1 MSEIIDSL
9 WVEKFRPKTL
19 NDLVLTDRYKS
30 DFQQIIEKCS
40 LPNLLFSGPPGG
52 GKTTLARLICSKH
65 GVLFNRDDNM
75 LMANGSEKR
84 TRSINFVDSV
94 LEPFLKVPPAKD
106 KFKVVFIDEAD
117 KLTKDSFD
125 SLRGIIEKYQTAYGR
140 FIFTCNYIS
149 KIPEPIQSRFTPY
162 VFQQLPKKFV
172 FDYCKNI
179 LVAENIKY
187 EDKNIQFIIN
197 NLYPDIRRVVNIMQ
211 KCSWNGT
218 LEIDEE
224 VIITNEKKLLASVVE
239 IISVIEKG
247 EYAKI
252 GRHIN
257 NIIELLAAQ
266 DIEYRN
272 VYTDLFFMK
281 KIPAPAKIVVNNY
294 SNTHQSCL
302 VPHMHFMGMMFEIIK
317 VLQEYRKALSQQ

>member
-1 MSEIIDSL
+1 ML
-9 WVEKFRPKTL
+9 F
-19 NDLVLTDRYKS
+19 NKS
-30 DFQQIIEKCS
+30 D
-40 LPNLLFSGPPGG
+40 NLL
-52 GKTTLARLICSKH
+52 L
-65 GVLFNRDDNM
+65 
-75 LMANGSEKR
+75 ANGSEKR
-84 TRSINFVDSV
+84 TRSINFVDTI

-117 KLTKDSFD
+117 KLSKDSFD

-140 FIFTCNYIS
+140 FVFTCNYIS
-149 KIPEPIQSRFTPY
+149 KIPGPIQSRFTPY

-172 FDYCKNI
+172 FEYCKKI
-179 LVAENIKY
+179 LTEENIKH
-187 EDKNIQFIIN
+187 EDKNIQFIIS
-197 NLYPDIRRVVNIMQ
+197 NLYPDIRRIVNIMQ

-224 VIITNEKKLLASVVE
+224 AISTNEKKLLASVVE

-252 GRHIN
+252 SNYIN

-281 KIPAPAKIVVNNY
+281 KIPPPAKIVVNKY
-294 SNTHQSCL
+294 SNSHQNCL

-317 VLQEYRKALSQQ
+317 TLQAYRKAVTQK